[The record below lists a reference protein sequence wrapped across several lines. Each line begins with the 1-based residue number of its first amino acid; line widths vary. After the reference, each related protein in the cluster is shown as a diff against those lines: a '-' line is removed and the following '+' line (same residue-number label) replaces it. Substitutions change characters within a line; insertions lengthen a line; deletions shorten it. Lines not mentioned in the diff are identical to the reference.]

1 MATQVGGKDDPDEN
15 PAASGTRRTGPR
27 PVSLYDAIDA
37 EVSPPPGRLSPRG
50 RRWLINAEGCRL
62 MPYLDLSG
70 APIHH
75 WQKGATIG
83 VGHLIIRQQW
93 PRFANGIDRN
103 WAESL
108 LRQDLQH
115 VELGVLDR
123 LEACRPRVGARGLRQ
138 HQFDALVLLAFNIG
152 LAAFSSSSLVSMLCD
167 PRTVT
172 PYATLEQ
179 AWLAWKYAGGEVM
192 AGLERR
198 RAEEWRIF
206 KEGDYGPDI

>member
-1 MATQVGGKDDPDEN
+1 MATQAGSMDDPEDHPAVGGGWR
-15 PAASGTRRTGPR
+15 AGPKAI
-27 PVSLYDAIDA
+27 SLYDAIDA
-37 EVSPPPGRLSPRG
+37 EVRPPPGRLSPRG

-83 VGHLIIRQQW
+83 VGHLITRQQW
-93 PRFANGIDRN
+93 PRFANGIDKH
-103 WAESL
+103 WAEAL
-108 LRQDLQH
+108 LRQDLQQ

-123 LEACRPRVGARGLRQ
+123 LETCRPWVGVRGLHQ

-152 LAAFSSSSLVSMLCD
+152 LAAFSNSSLVAMLCD
-167 PRTVT
+167 PRTLT

-206 KEGDYGPDI
+206 QEADYGPDI